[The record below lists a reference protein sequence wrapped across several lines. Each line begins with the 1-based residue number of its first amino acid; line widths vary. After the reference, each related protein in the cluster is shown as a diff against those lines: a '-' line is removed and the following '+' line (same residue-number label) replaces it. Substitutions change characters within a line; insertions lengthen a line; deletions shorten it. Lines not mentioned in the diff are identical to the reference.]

1 MMSAVPQVNLKLTLS
16 LAVVVALGPAA
27 IDMYLASMPQMSHDL
42 QVSYAATQWTLTIFL
57 IAMGLGQLLFGPLS
71 DAYGRRMPLIAGIVT
86 YIGSAWAASIAT
98 SLEWLIIARLFQ
110 GLGAA
115 TAIVVVMSMVRDVA
129 EEQQAAQLYALL
141 NSVVALGPIIAPAL
155 GGLIGAHYGWQGIM
169 LFLAGLGSVVLIN
182 SLCHIPETLPQH
194 KRETMHLRHVFAVYF
209 HILKQRFFVLQLLA
223 MSAVFFFLFAY
234 IGGSS
239 FIYQNNYALSV
250 EQFGLVFGFT
260 SISLIVGAS
269 LSAYLVKKMPLSR
282 LAYLGAFAMSIAG
295 VVCVVAELCGFG
307 LVGIVSGIACAL
319 LGLGILEATIMALA
333 MNSQS
338 QNLGASA
345 ALLGAVPMVLAST
358 ATPLAGVLVEM
369 NSLYWVGLLGVIGPV
384 ILFLVHTALKTQP
397 TRA

>member
-1 MMSAVPQVNLKLTLS
+1 MSAVPTVNFKLTLS
-16 LAVVVALGPAA
+16 LAIVVALGPAA

-42 QVSYAATQWTLTIFL
+42 DVSYAATQWTLTVFL
-57 IAMGLGQLLFGPLS
+57 IAMGLGQLVFGPIS
-71 DAYGRRMPLIAGIVT
+71 DAYGRRLPLILGILT
-86 YIGSAWAASIAT
+86 YIVSSFAASLAG
-98 SLEWLIIARLFQ
+98 SLEWLITARLFQ

-141 NSVVALGPIIAPAL
+141 NSIVALGPIIAPAI

-169 LFLAGLGSVVLIN
+169 LFLGGLGTLVLLN
-182 SLCHIPETLPQH
+182 ALVNIPETLAVQ
-194 KRETMHLRHVFAVYF
+194 KREKMQLSRVFLVYAQ
-209 HILKQRFFVLQLLA
+209 ILKQRFFLLQLLA
-223 MSAVFFFLFAY
+223 LSAVFFFLFAY

-239 FIYQNNYALSV
+239 FIYQHNYGLSV

-260 SISLIVGAS
+260 SISLIIGAS

-282 LAYLGAFAMSIAG
+282 LAYLGAAAMSIAG
-295 VVCVVAELCGFG
+295 IVCFIAELFGFG

-333 MNSQS
+333 MNSQAS
-338 QNLGASA
+338 NLGASA

-358 ATPLAGVLVEM
+358 ATPIAGVLVEI
-369 NSLYWVGLLGVIGPV
+369 NSLYWVALLAVIGPI
-384 ILFLVHTALKTQP
+384 ILLMVHASLKTQSSQ
-397 TRA
+397 A

>member
-1 MMSAVPQVNLKLTLS
+1 MSAVPTVNFKLTLS
-16 LAVVVALGPAA
+16 LAIVVALGPAA

-42 QVSYAATQWTLTIFL
+42 DVSYAATQWTLTVFL
-57 IAMGLGQLLFGPLS
+57 IAMGLGQLVFGPIS
-71 DAYGRRMPLIAGIVT
+71 DAYGRRLPLILGILT
-86 YIGSAWAASIAT
+86 YIVSSFAASLAGN
-98 SLEWLIIARLFQ
+98 LEWLIIARLFQ

-141 NSVVALGPIIAPAL
+141 NSIVALGPIIAPAI

-169 LFLAGLGSVVLIN
+169 LFLAGLGTLVLLN
-182 SLCHIPETLPQH
+182 ALVNIPETLAVQ
-194 KRETMHLRHVFAVYF
+194 KREKMQLSRVFLVYAQ
-209 HILKQRFFVLQLLA
+209 ILKQRFFLLQLLA
-223 MSAVFFFLFAY
+223 LSAVFFFLFAY

-239 FIYQNNYALSV
+239 FIYQHNYGLSV

-260 SISLIVGAS
+260 SISLIIGAS

-282 LAYLGAFAMSIAG
+282 LAYLGAAAMSIAG
-295 VVCVVAELCGFG
+295 IVCFIAELFGFG

-333 MNSQS
+333 MNSQAS
-338 QNLGASA
+338 NLGASA

-358 ATPLAGVLVEM
+358 ATPIAGVLVEI
-369 NSLYWVGLLGVIGPV
+369 NSLYWVALLAVIGPI
-384 ILFLVHTALKTQP
+384 ILLMVHASLKTQSSQ
-397 TRA
+397 A

>member
-1 MMSAVPQVNLKLTLS
+1 MSAVPTVNFKLTLS
-16 LAVVVALGPAA
+16 LAIVVALGPAA

-42 QVSYAATQWTLTIFL
+42 DVSYAATQWTLTVFL
-57 IAMGLGQLLFGPLS
+57 IAMGLGQLVFGPIS
-71 DAYGRRMPLIAGIVT
+71 DAYGRRLPLILGILT
-86 YIGSAWAASIAT
+86 YIVSSFAASLAG
-98 SLEWLIIARLFQ
+98 SLEWLITARLFQ

-141 NSVVALGPIIAPAL
+141 NSIVALGPIIAPAI

-169 LFLAGLGSVVLIN
+169 LFLAGLGTLVLLN
-182 SLCHIPETLPQH
+182 ALVNIPETLAVQ
-194 KRETMHLRHVFAVYF
+194 KREKMQLSRVFLVYAQ
-209 HILKQRFFVLQLLA
+209 ILKQRFFLLQLLA
-223 MSAVFFFLFAY
+223 LSAVFFFLFAY

-239 FIYQNNYALSV
+239 FIYQHNYGLSV

-260 SISLIVGAS
+260 SISLIIGAS

-282 LAYLGAFAMSIAG
+282 LAYLGAAAMSIAG
-295 VVCVVAELCGFG
+295 IVCFIAELFGFG

-333 MNSQS
+333 MNSQAS
-338 QNLGASA
+338 NLGASA

-358 ATPLAGVLVEM
+358 ATPIAGVLVEI
-369 NSLYWVGLLGVIGPV
+369 NSLYWVALLAVIGPI
-384 ILFLVHTALKTQP
+384 ILLMVHASLKTQSSQ
-397 TRA
+397 A